1 MFAEAKNTT
10 VT

>member
-10 VT
+10 IM